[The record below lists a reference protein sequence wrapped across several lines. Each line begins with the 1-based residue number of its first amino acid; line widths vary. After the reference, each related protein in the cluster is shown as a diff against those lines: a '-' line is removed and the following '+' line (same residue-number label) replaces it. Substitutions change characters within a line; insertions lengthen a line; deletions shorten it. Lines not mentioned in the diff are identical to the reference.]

1 MPMSLQEAGHTT
13 GLSRTAILKAIKRGA
28 LSGSK
33 DHEGWHV
40 DGAELARVFQTNTQ
54 PNVHNKL
61 AAERLK
67 LAEERITD
75 LKQRLDE
82 MRQELIHA
90 RDEADDWKQQ
100 SKSRN
105 APSRNPHAP
114 KRKPSLL
121 VAVAAHHW
129 ITNPSQRTS
138 RAYWKACARA

>member
-1 MPMSLQEAGHTT
+1 MLMSLRQAGHTT
-13 GLSRTAILKAIKRGA
+13 GLSRTAILKAIERGA

-40 DGAELARVFQTNTQ
+40 DGAELELARVFQTNTQ

-67 LAEERITD
+67 LAEEQITD

-90 RDEADDWKQQ
+90 QRR
-100 SKSRN
+100 SRRLETTSISRS
-105 APSRNPHAP
+105 APSRTPHAP
-114 KRKPSLL
+114 
-121 VAVAAHHW
+121 
-129 ITNPSQRTS
+129 
-138 RAYWKACARA
+138 

>member
-1 MPMSLQEAGHTT
+1 MLMSLQQAGHTT

-33 DHEGWHV
+33 NHEGWHV
-40 DGAELARVFQTNTQ
+40 DGAELARVFQANTQ

-100 SKSRN
+100 AKAAMRQVALPTPQN
-105 APSRNPHAP
+105 ENPI
-114 KRKPSLL
+114 SWWQWL
-121 VAVAAHHW
+121 
-129 ITNPSQRTS
+129 RTTG
-138 RAYWKACARA
+138 